1 MFGVEALRRD
11 VQSLRHQIDQLA
23 AVLASLDRR
32 TDVALKKATERME
45 KAVMAGVQELQ
56 DALTELDTTI
66 TNEIGQINAQ
76 LDDLRSKV
84 APDLQQQVDEIKAAN
99 ARVQGIVADAV
110 PEPSPAPVP
119 TPEPPAPGRRP

>member
-11 VQSLRHQIDQLA
+11 VQSLGHQIDQLA